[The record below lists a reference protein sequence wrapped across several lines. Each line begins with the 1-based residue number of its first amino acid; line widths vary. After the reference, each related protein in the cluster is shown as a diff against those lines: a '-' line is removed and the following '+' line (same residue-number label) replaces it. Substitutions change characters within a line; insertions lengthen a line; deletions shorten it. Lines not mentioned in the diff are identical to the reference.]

1 MKEIKSIYDSQKDFF
16 NSKKTLSIKF
26 RKQSLK
32 KLATSISKHESLIYD
47 ALMKDLGKSQYETFL
62 SEILFVQ
69 KEIKTMINN
78 IGYWSKPKRVSSS
91 IYNFPSKDYIIPKPY
106 GCVLNISPW
115 NLSLIHISE
124 PTRPY

>member
-1 MKEIKSIYDSQKDFF
+1 MKEIKSIYDSHKDFF

-32 KLATSISKHESLIYD
+32 KLAISISKHENAIYE

-78 IGYWSKPKRVSSS
+78 IG
-91 IYNFPSKDYIIPKPY
+91 
-106 GCVLNISPW
+106 
-115 NLSLIHISE
+115 
-124 PTRPY
+124 